1 MESTDSIE
9 TYAYGT
15 SKDLVSEKEEIK
27 NNVTKEKIIE
37 YNPIF
42 PQIHEYSYIILLIG
56 GPGSGKANSL
66 FSLINQQ
73 PDIDK
78 IYFYAKDPYRAKYQF
93 LIRKSKDVETKH
105 FNDSKATIEYSNDID
120 EVYKN
125 IEEYNPNKKRKL
137 LIVFD
142 DMIADML
149 SNKKLNPIV
158 TELFI
163 RGKKLNISLVF
174 ITQSYFA
181 VPKIIRLSSTH
192 NSFMKI
198 SNKLEL
204 QKIAFKNSSDI
215 DFKDLINHYKKCTAK
230 PYYFLVIDAILASDN
245 PFLFRKILL
254 DKETFRCR

>member
-149 SNKKLNPIV
+149 SNKKSSSNWIIYPVV

-163 RGKKLNISLVF
+163 RGRKLNISLV
-174 ITQSYFA
+174 
-181 VPKIIRLSSTH
+181 L
-192 NSFMKI
+192 
-198 SNKLEL
+198 LENL
-204 QKIAFKNSSDI
+204 MLMCQKI
-215 DFKDLINHYKKCTAK
+215 LG
-230 PYYFLVIDAILASDN
+230 
-245 PFLFRKILL
+245 
-254 DKETFRCR
+254 